1 MAYKTA
7 DILNYDILKQN
18 ARENRHNMTEAE
30 SALWQYL
37 RSEQLGY
44 KFLRQHVIGDYIVD
58 FLCRKTNL
66 IIEID
71 GEYHFEGEQQQL
83 DLIRTQWLEERG
95 YRVIRF
101 TNEDILFNIEKTI
114 EIIKNNILWK
124 KEM

>member
-7 DILNYDILKQN
+7 DLLNYDILKQN

-30 SALWQYL
+30 SALWQYI

-71 GEYHFEGEQQQL
+71 GEYHLEGEQQQL

-95 YRVIRF
+95 YKVIRF
-101 TNEDILFNIEKTI
+101 TNDDVLFNIDKTI
-114 EIIKNNILWK
+114 KIIKNNILWK

>member
-7 DILNYDILKQN
+7 DLLNYDILKQN

-30 SALWQYL
+30 SALWRYI

-58 FLCRKTNL
+58 FLCRETNL

-71 GEYHFEGEQQQL
+71 GEYHLEGEQQQL

-95 YRVIRF
+95 YKVIRF
-101 TNEDILFNIEKTI
+101 TNDDVLFNIDKTI
-114 EIIKNNILWK
+114 EIIKYNILWK

>member
-7 DILNYDILKQN
+7 DLLNYDILKQN

-30 SALWQYL
+30 SALWQYI

-58 FLCRKTNL
+58 FLCRETNL

-71 GEYHFEGEQQQL
+71 GEYHLEGEQQQL

-95 YRVIRF
+95 YKVIRF
-101 TNEDILFNIEKTI
+101 TNDDVLFNIDKTI